1 MRKTVFLLGL
11 IFFTAAFSGFLRPET
26 AFAHPHVFIE
36 QRLKVVFDDNGLSG
50 IQVNWLFDDMFS
62 SMIANDHDLNK
73 NNSLEPEEVAQIK
86 GKAFAYIAEYDYF
99 FSVKIDGTPFPVK
112 WVTDFSAELDQG
124 KLIYDFFIPCHV
136 AAVRTPKKIIIAS
149 YDPNYYT
156 AIFFADRTPYRLI
169 NASALSVNADVRED
183 KDTLIYFDMVNPWTL
198 FLDFR
203 LK

>member
-1 MRKTVFLLGL
+1 LKKTLLTLCLIVFSAVFCGLLL
-11 IFFTAAFSGFLRPET
+11 PDTAA
-26 AFAHPHVFIE
+26 AHPHVFIE

-50 IQVNWLFDDMFS
+50 IQVNWQFDDMFS
-62 SMIANDHDLNK
+62 SMIANDHDLDK
-73 NNSLEPEEVAQIK
+73 NNSLDPEEVASIK
-86 GKAFAYIAEYDYF
+86 EKAFAYIAEYDYF
-99 FSVKIDGTPFPVK
+99 FSVKIEGKPFPVK

-136 AAVRTPKKIIIAS
+136 AAVGTAKKVIVAS

-156 AIFFADRTPYRLI
+156 AIFFADRKPFRL
-169 NASALSVNADVRED
+169 VNAEAFGVNAEVRED
-183 KDTLIYFDMVNPWTL
+183 KDTWIYFDMVNPWTL

>member
-1 MRKTVFLLGL
+1 
-11 IFFTAAFSGFLRPET
+11 
-26 AFAHPHVFIE
+26 
-36 QRLKVVFDDNGLSG
+36 
-50 IQVNWLFDDMFS
+50 
-62 SMIANDHDLNK
+62 
-73 NNSLEPEEVAQIK
+73 
-86 GKAFAYIAEYDYF
+86 
-99 FSVKIDGTPFPVK
+99 PFPVK